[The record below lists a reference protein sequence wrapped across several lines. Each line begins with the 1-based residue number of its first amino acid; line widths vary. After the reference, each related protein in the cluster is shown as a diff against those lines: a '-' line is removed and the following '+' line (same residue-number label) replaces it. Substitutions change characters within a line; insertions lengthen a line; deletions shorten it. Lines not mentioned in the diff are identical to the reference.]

1 MIERALQIKPV
12 CALLLGLTEAGGD
25 PGIFCY
31 RMGVDLLSTSN
42 GRFLAPVNMMA
53 DLAERTLA
61 VSKRNQAACSNLFS
75 TFFTRF
81 SIPKD

>member
-1 MIERALQIKPV
+1 MIDRALQIAPV
-12 CALLLGLTEAGGD
+12 CALLLRLTEAGGD

-31 RMGVDLLSTSN
+31 RMGVDLLSTNN
-42 GRFLAPVNMMA
+42 GRFLAPVNVMA
-53 DLAERTLA
+53 DLAERSLA

-75 TFFTRF
+75 TFSTRF